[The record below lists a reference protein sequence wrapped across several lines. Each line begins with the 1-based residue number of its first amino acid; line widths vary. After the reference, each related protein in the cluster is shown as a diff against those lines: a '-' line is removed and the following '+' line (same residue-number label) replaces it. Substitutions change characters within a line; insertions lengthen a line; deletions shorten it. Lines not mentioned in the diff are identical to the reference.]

1 MNTSKPTGLIGF
13 DPSFV
18 NCGVAF
24 WQPSD
29 KTLDPRTFSLDDA
42 VNWAVNYH
50 GPFIAVVENPDL
62 DSNTFN
68 AWASFSSTLWQWKVG
83 KASIEDV
90 RSAFA
95 ISNDYAQKVGKNK
108 AAAQEIIRRLKAFD
122 IPVLEV
128 APSKRDRAFRDIRNP
143 KTGAVKRQRLDPRRL
158 KTPTKTTQK
167 QFKQLTGF
175 DGSTSEHARD
185 AATLV
190 WNRSIAWAEG
200 QVLLQEKRREL
211 EEEAK
216 AKRSPKGKTR
226 KKSKQ

>member
-29 KTLDPRTFSLDDA
+29 KKLDPRTFNLDDA

-68 AWASFSSTLWQWKVG
+68 AWASFSSTLWSWKVG
-83 KASIEDV
+83 TASIEDV

-143 KTGAVKRQRLDPRRL
+143 KTGSVKRQRLDPRQL

-167 QFKQLTGF
+167 QFEQLTGF

-200 QVLLQEKRREL
+200 QVLLQQH
-211 EEEAK
+211 AK
-216 AKRSPKGKTR
+216 KIDQRKPQRKTRKTR
-226 KKSKQ
+226 KK